1 MGHVSANVD
10 FSESPAQRVFRDS
23 VREFC
28 KRYVEPVW
36 IDIDERGLIE
46 SELIWRMAE
55 NGVYALTIS
64 EAFGGQGGTFTEAAI
79 AGEELAYHAPALSL
93 AVLFIIQ
100 SSWPYTV
107 QLYGSE
113 EAKLE
118 VLPEVAKGRAAIGIA
133 STEAHGGSDVSDVRL
148 QASRDGSSWILR
160 GEKSMVSLPRIIE
173 TLPWGGGWFT
183 VARTGDPRMRH
194 NTITDFLVLM
204 KSRGV
209 RDQTITYKP
218 WTEIGRKGL
227 DTSVITFENTRVDD
241 VFRIGEVNGGFR
253 IAMEGF
259 NLARSMIGAITVGCA
274 KWLLDSGRDWIRHR
288 EVFGR
293 PIASYQSISFRFADL
308 AKELEAARLLCYKA
322 AWVAD
327 RYYVHKDG
335 SVDLGDVALYGAMA
349 KLKCASLA
357 VEIGQEVM
365 KWFGGAAY
373 FKETPVLRAWLGA
386 LSYVLGAEGTENMM
400 RLIIA
405 RRLIGRD
412 YV

>member
-1 MGHVSANVD
+1 MD
-10 FSESPAQRVFRDS
+10 FSESPAHSVFRES

-46 SELIWRMAE
+46 TDLIRKMAE
-55 NGVYALTIS
+55 NGIYALTIS
-64 EAFGGQGGTFTEAAI
+64 EDLGGQGGTFTEAAI

-100 SSWPYTV
+100 SSWPYTF
-107 QLYGSE
+107 QLYGHE
-113 EAKLE
+113 DAKHE

-133 STEAHGGSDVSDVRL
+133 STEAHGGSDVADVRL
-148 QASRDGSSWILR
+148 HASRDGDSWVLR
-160 GEKSMVSLPRIIE
+160 GEKSMVSLPGIIE
-173 TLPWGGGWFT
+173 SLPWGGGWFT
-183 VARTGDPRMRH
+183 IARTGDPKLRH
-194 NTITDFLVLM
+194 NAITDFLVLL
-204 KSRGV
+204 KRRGT
-209 RDQTITYKP
+209 RDSTISYRP

-227 DTSVITFENTRVDD
+227 DTSVITFDGTRVSD
-241 VFRIGEVNGGFR
+241 VFRIGEVNAGFR

-274 KWLLDSGRDWIRHR
+274 RWLLDTGRDWIKQR

-293 PIASYQSISFRFADL
+293 PIANYQSISFKFADL
-308 AKELEAARLLCYKA
+308 ASELESARLLCYKA

-327 RYYVHKDG
+327 RYYVQKDG
-335 SVDLGDVALYGAMA
+335 SVDLGDVALYGAMS
-349 KLKCASLA
+349 KLKCAALA
-357 VEIGQEVM
+357 VEIGQNVM

-386 LSYVLGAEGTENMM
+386 LSYVLGAEGTENML

-405 RRLIGRD
+405 RRLIGRE

>member
-1 MGHVSANVD
+1 MD
-10 FSESPAQRVFRDS
+10 FSESPDHRVFRES

-28 KRYVEPVW
+28 RRHVEPVW
-36 IDIDERGLIE
+36 IEIDESGVIDP
-46 SELIWRMAE
+46 ELVRRMAE
-55 NGVYALTIS
+55 NGIYALTLS
-64 EAFGGQGGTFTEAAI
+64 EEYSGQGGTFTEAAI

-100 SSWPYTV
+100 SSWPYV
-107 QLYGSE
+107 FQLYGSDE
-113 EAKLE
+113 GRSE
-118 VLPEVAKGRAAIGIA
+118 VLPEVARGRAAIGIA

-148 QASRDGSSWILR
+148 QAVRDGDEWIVT
-160 GEKSMVSLPRIIE
+160 GEKSMVSLPGIIE
-173 TLPWGGGWFT
+173 SLPWGGGWFT
-183 VARTGDPRMRH
+183 IARTGDPRAKH

-204 KSRGV
+204 KRKGV
-209 RDQTITYKP
+209 RDGSISYRP

-227 DTSVITFENTRVDD
+227 DTSVVTFNGTRVPDA
-241 VFRIGEVNGGFR
+241 FRIGEVNGGFR

-259 NLARSMIGAITVGCA
+259 NLARSMIGAITIGSA
-274 KWLLDSGRDWIRHR
+274 RWMLDNGREWIKQRV
-288 EVFGR
+288 VFGK
-293 PIASYQSISFRFADL
+293 PIASYQAISFRFADL

-327 RYYVHKDG
+327 KYYLERDG
-335 SVDLGDVALYGAMA
+335 SVDLGDVALYGAMS
-349 KLKCASLA
+349 KLKCAALA

-373 FKETPVLRAWLGA
+373 YKETPIVRAWLGA

-405 RRLIGRD
+405 RRLIGRE